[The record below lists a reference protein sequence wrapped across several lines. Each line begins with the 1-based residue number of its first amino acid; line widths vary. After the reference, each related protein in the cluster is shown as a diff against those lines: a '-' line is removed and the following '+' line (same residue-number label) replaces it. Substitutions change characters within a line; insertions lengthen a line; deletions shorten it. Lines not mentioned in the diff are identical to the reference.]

1 MLIDNDEE
9 EHITFEFERDL
20 EERARFVLL
29 AVVLTKQ
36 INWPT
41 NQKWRLAMLPAHI
54 RAQIES
60 GRGVTQPVS

>member
-36 INWPT
+36 IN
-41 NQKWRLAMLPAHI
+41 
-54 RAQIES
+54 
-60 GRGVTQPVS
+60 